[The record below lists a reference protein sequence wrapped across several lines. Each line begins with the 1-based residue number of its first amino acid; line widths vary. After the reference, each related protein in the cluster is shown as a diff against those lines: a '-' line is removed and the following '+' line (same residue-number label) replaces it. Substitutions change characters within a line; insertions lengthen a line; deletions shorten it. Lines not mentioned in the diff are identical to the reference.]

1 MDRERLK
8 AMGDNLWDTLSDDD
22 REWLAEYLTTDT
34 ARKPFKRYSMDEI
47 NTMLDE
53 AEARFDAG
61 RYVTNEEVMR
71 RLDLLIDLS
80 QRTETEQEEQFEMA
94 IAV

>member
-22 REWLAEYLTTDT
+22 REWLAEYLTTD
-34 ARKPFKRYSMDEI
+34 AVGSPFKRYSMDEI

-71 RLDLLIDLS
+71 RLDLLIANS

>member
-8 AMGDNLWDTLSDDD
+8 TMGDNLWDTLSDDD
-22 REWLAEYLTTDT
+22 REWLAEYLTTD
-34 ARKPFKRYSMDEI
+34 AVGRPFKRYSMDEI

-71 RLDLLIDLS
+71 RLDLLIANS